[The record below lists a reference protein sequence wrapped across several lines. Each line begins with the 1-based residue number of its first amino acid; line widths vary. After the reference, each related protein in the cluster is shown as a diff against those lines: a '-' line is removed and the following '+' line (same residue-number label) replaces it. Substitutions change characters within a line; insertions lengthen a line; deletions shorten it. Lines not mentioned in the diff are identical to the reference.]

1 MLKVENLLYSCAYY
15 IHYSNN
21 FTLLSK
27 LTRKDTTNIAHTQ
40 AHELFFKKKYQTFAE
55 FKKKA

>member
-27 LTRKDTTNIAHTQ
+27 LTRKDTTKIAHTQ
-40 AHELFFKKKYQTFAE
+40 AHELFF
-55 FKKKA
+55 